1 MPQEHMT
8 VTTSRFMEA
17 RKPPRR
23 TAKSGRGDTAGEAIP
38 TPEEARA
45 RLDAARDRP
54 RPWLT
59 PEAFEAVKGV
69 PEVIGPKTCSKV

>member
-1 MPQEHMT
+1 MT
-8 VTTSRFMEA
+8 VTISRRMEA

-23 TAKSGRGDTAGEAIP
+23 TAKSGPGDNVGEAIP
-38 TPEEARA
+38 TLEEARA
-45 RLDAARDRP
+45 RLDAARDQP

-69 PEVIGPKTCSKV
+69 PEVIGPKTYRKS

>member
-1 MPQEHMT
+1 MT
-8 VTTSRFMEA
+8 MSRHMEA

-23 TAKSGRGDTAGEAIP
+23 PAKGGRGDTAAAAIP

-69 PEVIGPKTCSKV
+69 PEVIGPKTYRKD